1 MIVQS
6 HSNGLTFFI
15 HRYCVLYYYNSL
27 QSGYHYSFWQKWPK
41 ILWEEVTFK
50 LNTYSQKNK
59 GEIAMEPKYR
69 VGLIA
74 FAIFLS
80 SILSLNFAY
89 CAEKF
94 TIQSTEWNLIVHSFK
109 DGLREIPVIGGLAS
123 IGAKNNQEGVII
135 RGVIQPATGNK
146 RLVIELD
153 YFKLIV
159 GDKEF
164 SPATADVQK
173 KGKNSIESVQWPAGH
188 SSTLS
193 KEDFPA
199 EISIMYLVTK
209 NPQKALLIDSGK
221 PVPISSIQ

>member
-1 MIVQS
+1 
-6 HSNGLTFFI
+6 
-15 HRYCVLYYYNSL
+15 
-27 QSGYHYSFWQKWPK
+27 
-41 ILWEEVTFK
+41 
-50 LNTYSQKNK
+50 
-59 GEIAMEPKYR
+59 MEPKYR

-89 CAEKF
+89 CAEKL
-94 TIQSTEWNLIVHSFK
+94 TIQSKEWNLTVRSFK
-109 DGLREIPVIGGLAS
+109 DGLAEIPVIGGLAS

-159 GDKEF
+159 GEKEF
-164 SPATADVQK
+164 SSATADIKK
-173 KGKNSIESVQWPAGH
+173 KGKNSTESIQWPAGH
-188 SSTLS
+188 SSTLN

-209 NPQKALLIDSGK
+209 NPKKALLIGRGK
-221 PVPISSIQ
+221 QVVLSDNN